1 MMRLNAIKRYD
12 SIALSAQEVSA
23 NLSWLKLVAMAAML
37 LDHIAIAYL
46 QLRPNDAL
54 EALLRMPGRIS
65 IPAFAFL
72 IAYGYE
78 KFSADRVNY
87 ALRLWLFALI
97 SEPAYIA
104 FFDKSG
110 NALIPLA
117 LGATI
122 LLLEDRVRGRF
133 EHLVPLLA
141 LLMTLLFAWATRE
154 ASIVPITVL
163 VWMFHRAIRDARY
176 AAAWGAP
183 IMLTMLMSNNTHWQ
197 YMVMIPV
204 TLAMIAASV
213 SLRSRVPVIRVGKWT
228 AYSFYP
234 AHLAVLA
241 LVVSILAVGCRGCH

>member
-78 KFSADRVNY
+78 KFSSDRVNY

-133 EHLVPLLA
+133 EHLDAILC
-141 LLMTLLFAWATRE
+141 MGDTRGIHC
-154 ASIVPITVL
+154 SD
-163 VWMFHRAIRDARY
+163 HGARLDVSPRNQ
-176 AAAWGAP
+176 GCQVRGG
-183 IMLTMLMSNNTHWQ
+183 MGSSNH
-197 YMVMIPV
+197 
-204 TLAMIAASV
+204 
-213 SLRSRVPVIRVGKWT
+213 
-228 AYSFYP
+228 
-234 AHLAVLA
+234 AHHADVQ
-241 LVVSILAVGCRGCH
+241 